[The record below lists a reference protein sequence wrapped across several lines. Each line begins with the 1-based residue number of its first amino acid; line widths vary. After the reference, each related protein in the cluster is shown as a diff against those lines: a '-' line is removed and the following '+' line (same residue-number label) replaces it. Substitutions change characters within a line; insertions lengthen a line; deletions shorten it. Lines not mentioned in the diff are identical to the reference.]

1 MNDPVNDPW
10 MNDEEPARGRPR
22 KLNRWVGRGALGLSL
37 LVFVGMV
44 AWGALSLV
52 SESKTAKKQVVQ
64 VSLLRPPPPPPP
76 PPPEQKPPEPEVRDE
91 AKMSEPDPQPQQADE
106 APPPGE
112 QLGLDADGSGNGDSF
127 GLVGKKG
134 GQDITTI
141 GGGGGNGRARFA
153 WFAGIVE
160 SQLQEHLHR
169 NDKLR
174 KSGYRVVMR
183 VWFSDDGRME
193 RYELIGSSGDP
204 EVDRSLKVAMD
215 DMPRL
220 KQPPPPDLPQPIK
233 LRVTARGA
241 G

>member
-1 MNDPVNDPW
+1 MTNDPW
-10 MNDEEPARGRPR
+10 SEHRAQVKTSARSKSRPMLV
-22 KLNRWVGRGALGLSL
+22 KLGALVALT
-37 LVFVGMV
+37 VFVAVV
-44 AWGALSLV
+44 ALAAYSLMR
-52 SESKTAKKQVVQ
+52 EAKPAKKQVVQ
-64 VSLLRPPPPPPP
+64 IALLAPPPPPPPP
-76 PPPEQKPPEPEVRDE
+76 PPPEVTPPEPEVKQDV
-91 AKMSEPDPQPQQADE
+91 KIPEPEQPQQAEE

-112 QLGLDADGSGNGDSF
+112 QLGLDADGSGDGDSF

-141 GGGGGNGRARFA
+141 GAGGGNSRARFT
-153 WFAGIVE
+153 WFAGMVE
-160 SQLQEHLHR
+160 NQLQEHLGR

-183 VWFSDDGRME
+183 VWFRDDGRIE
-193 RYELIGSSGDP
+193 RYELVGSSGDADI
-204 EVDRSLKVAMD
+204 DRSLKMAMD
-215 DMPRL
+215 GMPRL